1 MKSAAFFDLD
11 KTILGVNSAL
21 VFTKPFYDEGL
32 LNRTDVVQSA
42 YRQFVFSLGS
52 ADTVQTEKMRVYLSQ
67 MVKGW
72 NVAQLKQ
79 IVEDSLADKVTPSVH
94 AEALELI
101 AKHKAAGED
110 VVIISAS
117 GDEIVQPISRMLEV
131 DYAIGTRLAEVDGK
145 YTGEIAFY
153 AYGEA
158 KAEAIRQAAI
168 EHGYDLSKCSAYSD
182 SITDLP
188 MLEVVGLPYAVN
200 PDSELKQIAIERGWP
215 ILSFERPAALKRPI
229 IDDPAQRKQAAIA
242 FGIFAIFIGWWLK
255 KRSKDRNLA

>member
-1 MKSAAFFDLD
+1 MKTAAFFDLD

-52 ADTVQTEKMRVYLSQ
+52 ADAAQTEKMRIYLSQ
-67 MVKGW
+67 MVAGW
-72 NVAQLKQ
+72 DVEHLKK
-79 IVEDSLADKVTPSVH
+79 IVEESLADKVTPSVH
-94 AEALELI
+94 AEALDLI
-101 AKHKAAGED
+101 AKHKAEGDD

-117 GDEIVQPISRMLEV
+117 GDEIVQPISKLLEV
-131 DYAIGTRLAEVDGK
+131 DYAIGTRLEERDGK

-158 KAEAIRQAAI
+158 KAEAIRRVAGEQN
-168 EHGYDLSKCSAYSD
+168 YDLSRCSAYSD

-188 MLEVVGLPYAVN
+188 MLEAVGLPHAVN
-200 PDSELKQIAIERGWP
+200 PDAELKQIAIERGWP
-215 ILSFERPAALKRPI
+215 ILIFERPAALKRPI
-229 IDDPAQRKQAAIA
+229 IDDPVQRKQAAIA
-242 FGIFAIFIGWWLK
+242 FGVFAIFIGWWLK
-255 KRSKDRNLA
+255 KRSKHRNLA

>member
-11 KTILGVNSAL
+11 KTILGLNSAL
-21 VFTKPFYDEGL
+21 AFTKSFYDEGL
-32 LNRTDVVQSA
+32 IDRSDVARSA

-52 ADTVQTEKMRVYLSQ
+52 ADAAQTEKMRQYLSGL
-67 MVKGW
+67 VAGW
-72 NVAQLKQ
+72 EVEQLEAIVAQS
-79 IVEDSLADKVTPSVH
+79 INAKVTPSVH

-101 AKHKAAGED
+101 EQHKQSGRD

-117 GDEIVQPISRMLEV
+117 GDEIVQPISRLLDA
-131 DYAIGTRLAEVDGK
+131 DYAIGTQLEISEGR
-145 YTGEIAFY
+145 YTGEIKFY

-158 KAEAIRQAAI
+158 KAVAMREAAQ
-168 EHGYDLSKCSAYSD
+168 EHGYDLSQSYAYSD

-188 MLEVVGLPYAVN
+188 MLEAVGRPHVVN

-229 IDDPAQRKQAAIA
+229 IDDPVQRKQAAVA
-242 FGIFAIFIGWWLK
+242 LGVFAIFIGWWLK
-255 KRSKDRNLA
+255 KRSNKRTIA